1 MLKKL
6 KGNLTK
12 KILMALVIVILCNFT
27 FPMYSHA
34 DFGGVLLSPIRM
46 FISAVGDIIISAVNS
61 FFTGVWIGAS
71 DAKAVPGSADDYNN
85 DAAWDENIKG
95 WALGSNQI
103 DWPTILISPQEI
115 FSGKVMALNVN
126 FLRNIDTS
134 ERTVL
139 EQETPADKNASNE
152 NFRQALLSGNAATIG
167 TKSYQQSLAN
177 LRVQISKW
185 YVLIRNLS
193 AAALFCVLIYVGIRM
208 VLSSV
213 SEEKAKY
220 KKMMVNWVV
229 AICLVF
235 FLHYMMSIIMFTT
248 EKLVETIGDGLNDNT
263 YTIHIP
269 GSDTTAAFHMKYGAK
284 IGGGHTDDIE
294 RRMENSSEST

>member
-6 KGNLTK
+6 KGNVTK
-12 KILMALVIVILCNFT
+12 KILMVLVIVILCNFT

-34 DFGGVLLSPIRM
+34 LDAGILFEPIKM
-46 FISAVGDIIISAVNS
+46 FISAIGDIVISAVNS
-61 FFTGVWIGAS
+61 FFTGTWVGAS
-71 DAKAVPGSADDYNN
+71 DAKAVPGDSGDYGS
-85 DAAWDENIKG
+85 DQSKDE
-95 WALGSNQI
+95 WAQNLWREI

-115 FSGKVMALNVN
+115 FAGKVLALNVN
-126 FLRNIDTS
+126 FLREIDTD
-134 ERTVL
+134 EDTVL
-139 EQETPADKNASNE
+139 EQNIPENKNASDE
-152 NFRQALLSGNAATIG
+152 NFRQALLSGSNATIG
-167 TKSYQQSLAN
+167 DSGYQESLAD

-213 SEEKAKY
+213 SEERAKY

-235 FLHYMMSIIMFTT
+235 FLHYIMSIIMFTT
-248 EKLVETIGDGLNDNT
+248 EKLVEIIGDGLDEAQ
-263 YTIHIP
+263 YTVQLPEHDP
-269 GSDTTAAFHMKYGAK
+269 QPFHMKYGAK
-284 IGGGHTDDIE
+284 IGGGATDNIE
-294 RRMENSSEST
+294 RKLD